1 MRHLIVQGLVWSNFT
16 DAELQSFWIPCMRTV
31 KAWATRNGYD
41 YQFFHQPKTIAPHD
55 PLAFDIST
63 WDQMLMLGREVLTQN
78 QFYKLQWM
86 NDWSGYD
93 YVWWLDADC
102 YIWGN
107 PLIFGIQE
115 YSSSMT
121 SVSCNFGWHST
132 IQGRWKRPNMSVWGG
147 LQKEVQ
153 RAIDWART
161 QFQNPTEQ
169 GEILQTIRILN
180 RYPIITGDSSLRQ
193 QFTEEIFM
201 AAYTH
206 PREGRGVQVRE
217 PSSHVQG
224 QYPDT
229 WKPDAIVHLGG
240 ANKIKQLTQLRAYIA
255 YMEYISKP
263 DIDWKKESSNE
274 LD

>member
-1 MRHLIVQGLVWSNFT
+1 MQ
-16 DAELQSFWIPCMRTV
+16 TV

-41 YQFFHQPKTIAPHD
+41 YQFFHQPRTVAPHD
-55 PLAFDIST
+55 PQSFDISS
-63 WDQMLMLGREVLTQN
+63 WDQTLILGREQLSQN

-93 YVWWLDADC
+93 YVWWIDADC

-107 PLIFGIQE
+107 PPIFGYQTK
-115 YSSSMT
+115 SDSPV

-161 QFQNPTEQ
+161 QFENPATQ
-169 GEILQTIRILN
+169 DEILQTIRTLN
-180 RYPIITGDSSLRQ
+180 RYPIIIGDKSFTQ

-206 PREGRGVQVRE
+206 PREGNGVQVRE
-217 PSSHVQG
+217 PSHHVQG
-224 QYPDT
+224 RDPET
-229 WKPDAIVHLGG
+229 WKPDTIVHMGG
-240 ANKIKQLTQLRAYIA
+240 ANKPMKLTRLRAYIA
-255 YMEYISKP
+255 YMAHISTP
-263 DIDWKKESSNE
+263 NIDWKKEALNE